1 VVWWWDVWV
10 GVCDSTRWGARVETV
25 CGLQAAGIVA
35 SKWSGDGM
43 PDGGEAQGY
52 QLGITFVCNN

>member
-1 VVWWWDVWV
+1 MGGQGGDCVWV
-10 GVCDSTRWGARVETV
+10 
-25 CGLQAAGIVA
+25 AGIVA